1 MDIASISA
9 AISAVSGTTKLI
21 GSVIDGRDS
30 VKLNEL
36 KIAMNDHLLQLSTAA
51 LAINEKLIATQKE
64 NGELQEEISKLREQI
79 ADQSHY
85 QLHTFPT
92 GTHAFKDSRMEPT
105 DRDVYFCAA
114 CMAEGKKA
122 ILQPQGLVL
131 KCPKLHPDILI
142 SIPTPLP
149 AQIIRKNR
157 F

>member
-51 LAINEKLIATQKE
+51 LAINEKFIAAQKE
-64 NGELQEEISKLREQI
+64 NGELQEQISKLREQI

-85 QLHTFPT
+85 KLHTFPT

-114 CMAEGKKA
+114 CMTEGKKA
-122 ILQPQGLVL
+122 ILQPHGIAL
-131 KCPKLHPDILI
+131 KCPNLHPDILQ
-142 SIPTPLP
+142 SHPTPP
-149 AQIIRKNR
+149 QRRVYRANR